1 MTISDHEL
9 EDPVPKQAR
18 ASKPGAGTHG
28 PALAPSPE
36 SALLDYR
43 LDDNLTAEHGRILIS
58 GTQALVRLMLMQARL
73 DQHQGWHTAGFVSG
87 YRGSPLGGVDQAMWK
102 AQALLDQHRVR
113 FMPAIN
119 EELAAA
125 SALGTQR
132 VASDPQRRV
141 EGVYSMWYGKGPGVD
156 RAGDTLRHGNAYG
169 SSPRGGVL
177 VVAGDDHGCVSSG
190 MPFQSD
196 LAMQAWSM
204 PVLHPAN
211 VAEVIEYGLYGWA
224 LSRFSGAWAG
234 LIALSETVEG
244 TATVDLDRMRT
255 RFESP
260 VDYLAPA
267 GGLHYRLH
275 DLPGLGIEARL
286 SAKLDAVRA
295 FARANPIDRLVVR
308 APQARLGIVTCGKA
322 HLDLLEA
329 LRRLDISLDA
339 LQDAGVRI
347 YKVGLVFP
355 LEPQGMREFVRGLD
369 EILVVEEK
377 APVVENQ
384 LRAMLYNAPAA
395 QHPRILG
402 KRDQADGPML
412 SALGE
417 LRPSRVMPVL
427 AQWLAEHVP
436 SLDRRE
442 RVPTFVATP
451 VLANDADGVR
461 RIPYFCAGCPHNL
474 STRVPEGSTASGGI
488 GCHGMAGWMDRN
500 TTFPQ
505 TPMGSEGIDWV
516 AQSFFTDAPHR
527 FQNMGDG
534 TYSHSGYLAIR
545 QAVAAKANIT
555 YKILYNDAVAM
566 TGGQP
571 VDRRLSVPEIARQI
585 EAEGVTRIAVLTED
599 AQRWLPD
606 RASFPAG
613 TTFHARTEIDAVQRE
628 LRQTKGVTALLFD
641 QVCATEQ
648 RRRIKRGLA
657 KARNT
662 RVFIHPDLC
671 ENCGDCTAL
680 SNCVAIRPLQT
691 ELGRKR
697 HIDQTV
703 CNQDYACLQA
713 TCPAM
718 VTVEGAS
725 LRKKVGAGVAN
736 EALQAA
742 IASLSE
748 PPPWQWNAPYDLVV
762 TGVGGTGIITVGA
775 LIVTAAH
782 LEGKSASVLD
792 FMGFAQKGGSVIAF
806 VRLAQSPELLNQA
819 RIDTQQADAM
829 IVGDLVVGASPDA
842 LQCATRDRT
851 RVAANLHQIP
861 TSAFVSNPDADLH
874 TQGLL
879 DKIRYAIG
887 SDAVAS
893 CDVQALSER
902 LLGDTLT
909 ANVMLLGFAW
919 QHGLVPVGQAAIMR
933 ALELNGVAVSANKL
947 AFGCGRLAAANA
959 GALDKVLGVSQ
970 EVSRPNDAAQ
980 LDALVQ
986 AARQRLVQYQ
996 DAAMALRYQNF
1007 VDRVREAEKAV
1018 LPAHAPLELTRQVA
1032 LNFAKLLACK
1042 DEYEVARLYSN
1053 GSLERSLR
1061 ESFEGDYTV
1070 HYHLA
1075 PEYLVKP
1082 RLDGRPQAKRRF
1094 GPSARVGLK
1103 LLAGLRGLRG
1113 TLLDPF
1119 GWSAARRQERALA
1132 TEYEAMIEGRLR
1144 TLGPDNHARAV
1155 RLAALPGAV
1164 RGFGSVRA
1172 RCVAAMR
1179 EQAKAI
1185 DAELSA

>member
-1 MTISDHEL
+1 MTLSDHKL
-9 EDPVPKQAR
+9 ER
-18 ASKPGAGTHG
+18 
-28 PALAPSPE
+28 
-36 SALLDYR
+36 SAATATTRPNPTGLLDYR
-43 LDDNLTAEHGRILIS
+43 LDDNLTAQTGPILIS
-58 GTQALVRLMLMQARL
+58 GTQALVRLTLMQARL
-73 DQHQGWHTAGFVSG
+73 DRERGWNTAGFVSG
-87 YRGSPLGGVDQAMWK
+87 YRGSPLGGVDQALWK
-102 AQALLDQHRVR
+102 AQSLLDAHKVR

-119 EELAAA
+119 EELGAAA
-125 SALGTQR
+125 ALGTQR
-132 VASDPQRRV
+132 VASDPQREV
-141 EGVYSMWYGKGPGVD
+141 EGVYAMWYGKGPGVD

-169 SSPRGGVL
+169 ASPRGGVL

-211 VAEVIEYGLYGWA
+211 VAELIEYGLYGWA
-224 LSRFSGAWAG
+224 LSRFSGAWSG

-244 TATVDLDRMRT
+244 TATVDLDRLRT
-255 RFESP
+255 RFEAP
-260 VDYLAPA
+260 VDFIAPA

-275 DLPGLGIEARL
+275 DLPGLAIEARL

-295 FARANPIDRLVVR
+295 FARVNRIDRLVVD

-329 LRRLDISLDA
+329 LRRLDISQGTLA
-339 LQDAGVRI
+339 ELGVRI

-355 LEPQGMREFVRGLD
+355 LEPHDMLDFVRGLD
-369 EILVVEEK
+369 EVLVVEEK

-384 LRAMLYNAPAA
+384 LRNLLYNLPAA
-395 QHPRILG
+395 ARPRILG
-402 KRDQADGPML
+402 KRDQADQPML

-427 AQWLAEHVP
+427 AQWLAGHLP
-436 SLDRRE
+436 ALDRRD

-474 STRVPEGSTASGGI
+474 STRIPEGSSASAGI
-488 GCHGMAGWMDRN
+488 GCHGMAGWMDRG

-505 TPMGSEGIDWV
+505 VPMGSEGIDWV
-516 AQSFFTDAPHR
+516 AQSFFTSAPHR

-555 YKILYNDAVAM
+555 YKVLYNDAVAM

-585 EAEGVTRIAVLTED
+585 EAEGVTRIAVVTED
-599 AQRWLPD
+599 DQRWLAQ

-613 TTFHARTEIDAVQRE
+613 TTFHARTELDAVQRS
-628 LRQTKGVTALLFD
+628 LRETPGVTALIFD

-648 RRRIKRGLA
+648 RRRVKRGLA
-657 KARNT
+657 TARGT
-662 RVFIHPDLC
+662 RVFIHPELC

-713 TCPAM
+713 TCPALF
-718 VTVEGAS
+718 TVEGAE
-725 LRKKVGAGVAN
+725 LRRQVGVGVAN
-736 EALQAA
+736 EALDRALA
-742 IASLSE
+742 RLSE
-748 PPPWQWNAPYDLVV
+748 PAAWRWDAPYDLVI

-775 LIVTAAH
+775 LVATAAH

-806 VRLAQSPELLNQA
+806 VRLAQHAELLNQA

-842 LQCATRDRT
+842 LQCATRGRT
-851 RVAANLHQIP
+851 RVAANLNQIP
-861 TSAFVSNPDADLH
+861 TSAFVQNPDADLH
-874 TQGLL
+874 ANGLL
-879 DKIRYAIG
+879 AKIQHAIG
-887 SDAVAS
+887 SDSVAA
-893 CDVQALSER
+893 CDAQALSER
-902 LLGDTLT
+902 LLGDTLA
-909 ANVMLLGFAW
+909 ANVLLLGFAW
-919 QHGLVPVGQAAIMR
+919 QHGLVPIARAAIER
-933 ALELNGVAVSANKL
+933 ALELNGVAVAANKL
-947 AFGCGRLAAANA
+947 AFACGRLAAADPA
-959 GALDKVLGVSQ
+959 ALEALLGVSA
-970 EVSRPNDAAQ
+970 EAPAASDAAQ
-980 LDALVQ
+980 LDAIVQ
-986 AARQRLVQYQ
+986 AARLRLADYQ
-996 DAAMALRYQNF
+996 NAALALRYQNL
-1007 VDRVREAEKAV
+1007 VDRVRSAEKTV
-1018 LPAHAPLELTRQVA
+1018 LPAGAPLELTRQVA
-1032 LNFAKLLACK
+1032 QNYARLLACK
-1042 DEYEVARLYSN
+1042 DEYEVARLYTN

-1070 HYHLA
+1070 HYHFA
-1075 PEYLVKP
+1075 PEYLVKSRP
-1082 RLDGRPQAKRRF
+1082 DGRPQVKRRF

-1113 TLLDPF
+1113 TPLDPF
-1119 GWSAARRQERALA
+1119 GWSAARQQERALA
-1132 TEYEAMIEGRLR
+1132 REYEELIEGLLR
-1144 TLGPDNHARAV
+1144 TLSLDRHARAV
-1155 RLAALPGAV
+1155 RLAALPASV

-1172 RCVAAMR
+1172 RSVAAMR

-1185 DAELSA
+1185 DAEVPA